1 MLKKSSKNKPLN
13 QNALQKKFYPTYI
26 PRYKES
32 AQKVPE
38 IYTNSYLD
46 DKISVV
52 SHIFLN

>member
-13 QNALQKKFYPTYI
+13 QKALQKKFYPTYI

-32 AQKVPE
+32 AEKVPE